1 MAREEDIRSCWRTGT
16 VLLWFVGILF
26 IAAVASACGSD
37 QVDQPEV
44 SPLSTVSFETC
55 SGFLDLEDVRNAA
68 GRSDIEIGDP
78 NINSGAQ
85 ELNASGIETICVIE
99 YITPEILI
107 GGPTQ
112 LRVSGP
118 ALTLTAI
125 AFDSGLS
132 AVTHYR
138 LVLEGVRLT
147 GDNASP
153 RSDVAEGVLGKGSYL
168 LTAEA
173 EGISSIIGFQV
184 GPYVLQINTTLP
196 DGQAPLVVPEDL
208 VALAGTVRAHFASRQ

>member
-1 MAREEDIRSCWRTGT
+1 MAT
-16 VLLWFVGILF
+16 
-26 IAAVASACGSD
+26 ACGSD
-37 QVDQPEV
+37 QVDQPDV
-44 SPLSTVSFETC
+44 SALSTASFETC
-55 SGFLDLEDVRNAA
+55 TGFLDSEDVRNAS
-68 GRSDIEIGDP
+68 GRSDIEIRDP
-78 NINSGAQ
+78 NIKSGAQ
-85 ELNASGIETICVIE
+85 ELNASGIERICVIE

-118 ALTLTAI
+118 SMILTAI

-132 AVTHYR
+132 AVNHYR

-153 RSDVAEGVLGKGSYL
+153 QSDVAEGVLGKGSYL

-173 EGISSIIGFQV
+173 EGISSILGFHL
-184 GPYVLQINTTLP
+184 GPHVLQLQTTLT
-196 DGQAPLVVPEDL
+196 DGQAPLIGPQNL
-208 VALAGTVRAHFASRQ
+208 VALAGTVRANLASQ

>member
-1 MAREEDIRSCWRTGT
+1 MRWS
-16 VLLWFVGILF
+16 VGILF
-26 IAAVASACGSD
+26 IAAVATACGSD
-37 QVDQPEV
+37 KVNQPEV
-44 SPLSTVSFETC
+44 SALSTASIETC
-55 SGFLDLEDVRNAA
+55 TGFLDLEDVRNASS
-68 GRSDIEIGDP
+68 RSDVEIGDP

-85 ELNASGIETICVIE
+85 ELNASGIEALCVIE

-118 ALTLTAI
+118 SMTLTAI

-147 GDNASP
+147 GDNASS

-168 LTAEA
+168 LIAEA

-184 GPYVLQINTTLP
+184 GRYVLQLHTTLP
-196 DGQAPLVVPEDL
+196 DGQAPLLAPEDL
-208 VALAGTVRAHFASRQ
+208 MVLAGSVRAHFKSLQ

>member
-1 MAREEDIRSCWRTGT
+1 MAREEHFRSCWRTGT
-16 VLLWFVGILF
+16 VLRWSVGIV
-26 IAAVASACGSD
+26 IAAVATACGSD
-37 QVDQPEV
+37 RVDQPEV
-44 SPLSTVSFETC
+44 SALSTASFETC
-55 SGFLDLEDVRNAA
+55 TGFLDLEDVRNAA

-78 NINSGAQ
+78 NINSGTQ
-85 ELNASGIETICVIE
+85 ELNASGIETLCVIE

-118 ALTLTAI
+118 SMTLTAI

-168 LTAEA
+168 LIAEA

-184 GPYVLQINTTLP
+184 GPYVLQLHTTLP
-196 DGQAPLVVPEDL
+196 DGQAPLVVPDKL
-208 VALAGTVRAHFASRQ
+208 VALAGTVRAHFVSAQ

>member
-1 MAREEDIRSCWRTGT
+1 MAT
-16 VLLWFVGILF
+16 
-26 IAAVASACGSD
+26 ACGSD
-37 QVDQPEV
+37 EVDQPDV
-44 SPLSTVSFETC
+44 SALSTASFETC
-55 SGFLDLEDVRNAA
+55 TGFLDLEDVRNAA
-68 GRSDIEIGDP
+68 GRSDIEIGGP
-78 NINSGAQ
+78 NINSGTQ
-85 ELNASGIETICVIE
+85 KLNASGIETLCVIE
-99 YITPEILI
+99 YITPEILT
-107 GGPTQ
+107 GP
-112 LRVSGP
+112 
-118 ALTLTAI
+118 TAI

-184 GPYVLQINTTLP
+184 GPYVLQLNTTLP
-196 DGQAPLVVPEDL
+196 DGQAALVAAEDL

>member
-1 MAREEDIRSCWRTGT
+1 MAT
-16 VLLWFVGILF
+16 
-26 IAAVASACGSD
+26 ACGSD
-37 QVDQPEV
+37 EVDQPDV
-44 SPLSTVSFETC
+44 SALSTASFETC
-55 SGFLDLEDVRNAA
+55 TGFLDLEDVRNAA
-68 GRSDIEIGDP
+68 GRSDIEIGGL
-78 NINSGAQ
+78 NINSGTQ
-85 ELNASGIETICVIE
+85 KLNASGIETLCVIE

-107 GGPTQ
+107 DGPTQ

-118 ALTLTAI
+118 SMTLTAI

-184 GPYVLQINTTLP
+184 GPYVLQLNTTLP
-196 DGQAPLVVPEDL
+196 DGQAALVAAEDL